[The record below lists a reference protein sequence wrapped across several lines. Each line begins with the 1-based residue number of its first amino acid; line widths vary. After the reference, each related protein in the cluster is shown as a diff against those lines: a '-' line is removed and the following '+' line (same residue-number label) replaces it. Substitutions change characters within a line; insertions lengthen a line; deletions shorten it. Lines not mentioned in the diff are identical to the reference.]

1 MDIREVWQKSG
12 ELVAVLGIM
21 DAAIQGNEEY
31 EAVRE
36 GWEER
41 LEEIVKWMDRQ
52 IEEVTDFGEY
62 HDDE

>member
-1 MDIREVWQKSG
+1 VDIREVWQKSG

-62 HDDE
+62 HDGE